1 MKGLLSSD
9 QVFAD
14 MSIQVNGRFRDDFLG
29 RRLDPDAQMQVNM
42 ELFEVLHMMRAER
55 RRGATGDGV
64 AFLLPAR
71 HT

>member
-1 MKGLLSSD
+1 
-9 QVFAD
+9 
-14 MSIQVNGRFRDDFLG
+14 
-29 RRLDPDAQMQVNM
+29 MQVNM

-55 RRGATGDGV
+55 RRGATGDGA

>member
-1 MKGLLSSD
+1 
-9 QVFAD
+9 
-14 MSIQVNGRFRDDFLG
+14 
-29 RRLDPDAQMQVNM
+29 MQVNM